1 MSYIVSENF
10 PHPILDLKEGP
21 FISVYIPTS
30 RVNTEAHDNSVRY
43 KNQLKNIEIELEKK
57 YDRKDFDSL
66 FTTLKDLGNDKD
78 FWNYQL
84 DGLGVLAAK
93 DQCVVFKLQREVKE
107 FSTVSDTFYIKPLL
121 NAYQTDDSYQILALN
136 RNDFKLYEGNRY
148 AIREI
153 VIPPEEKKS
162 FKEIVGTFYEEEHK
176 TQISMGSSGKTM
188 FGGGGGSTRDEEA
201 IDAEKYFRYIDRLVE
216 ENYSKKTGLPLILA
230 SLTEYHAEFAKLSHN
245 SYLMKEGIKKD
256 PGSLSPEDLKNSA
269 WKIMEPIY
277 YNNIEKLSNKY
288 ELAKSKENASA
299 DISEVAR
306 AALESRVDVLLI
318 NLDKIV
324 PGKISLD
331 NDRLLSEEENG
342 DMLNDLALLALKQKA
357 KVFVVPE
364 DKMISDTG
372 VMSIFRYTT

>member
-1 MSYIVSENF
+1 MSYIVSQSF

-43 KNQLKNIEIELEKK
+43 KNQLKNVEIELEKK
-57 YDRKDFDSL
+57 YDRKDFEDL

-84 DGLGVLAAK
+84 DGLGVLAAN

-107 FSTVSDTFYIKPLL
+107 FSSVSDTFYIKPLL
-121 NAYQTDDSYQILALN
+121 NAYQTDDSYQILALS
-136 RNDFKLYEGNRY
+136 RTDFKLYEGNRY

-153 VIPPEEKKS
+153 DIPPEDKKS

-176 TQISMGSSGKTM
+176 AQISMGSSGKTM

-245 SYLMKEGIKKD
+245 NYLMKEGIKKD
-256 PGSLSPEDLKNSA
+256 PRSLSLDDLKNAA

-277 YNNIEKLSNKY
+277 YSNIEKLSNKF

-324 PGKISLD
+324 PGKISTD

-342 DMLNDLALLALKQKA
+342 DMLNDLALLALKQRA

-364 DKMISDTG
+364 DKMVSDTG